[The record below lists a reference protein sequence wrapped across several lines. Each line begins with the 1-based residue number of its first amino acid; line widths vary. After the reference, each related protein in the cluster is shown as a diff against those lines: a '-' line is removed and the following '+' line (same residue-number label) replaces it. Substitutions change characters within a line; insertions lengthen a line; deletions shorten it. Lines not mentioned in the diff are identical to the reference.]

1 MKYKLF
7 FDGHQKGNEMTLVA
21 ARSLALAM
29 ANKAVRDTR
38 NTYTFE
44 QPNILVV
51 HDALYTHHVIKIT
64 EA

>member
-29 ANKAVRDTR
+29 ANKAVSGTR
-38 NTYTFE
+38 NFYTWE
-44 QPNILVV
+44 APNVCVV